1 MPKRLIFVYN
11 ADDSFLSMATD
22 FIHKIVKPET
32 YQCSLCA
39 LTYGNV
45 SMKKEWKSF
54 LDSLNFDVEF
64 IYKTAFQNKSKFSGI
79 PVPCIVLVENDTQ
92 NVLIEATEMNS
103 LSSLEELIRV
113 LEAKLYTKS

>member
-1 MPKRLIFVYN
+1 MPKKLIFVYN
-11 ADDSFLSMATD
+11 ADDSFLSKATD

-45 SMKKEWKSF
+45 SMKKEWKTF
-54 LDSLNFDVEF
+54 LDSLDYEVAF
-64 IYKTAFQNKSKFSGI
+64 IYKTAFHNKSKFSGM
-79 PVPCIVLVENDTQ
+79 PVPCILLDDNNVQ
-92 NVLIEATEMNS
+92 KVLIAATEMNS

-113 LEAKLYTKS
+113 LEAKLYAG